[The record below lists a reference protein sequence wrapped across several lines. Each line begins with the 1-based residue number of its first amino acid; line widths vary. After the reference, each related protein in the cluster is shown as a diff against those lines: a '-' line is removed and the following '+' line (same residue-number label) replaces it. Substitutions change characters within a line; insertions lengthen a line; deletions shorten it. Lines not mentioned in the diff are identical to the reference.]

1 MDAFYMVL
9 LFCTGGVQGSTHLL
23 FLNEE
28 QSVAMTCHQSS
39 PLWYVDRDLDFKLD
53 SDVKCQKHEKII
65 CDINSNTITL
75 YKPENSG
82 MYACGP
88 SSNHESSCQKAK
100 LLNSAFTE
108 CNCQSLDF
116 FIVAVTDDDDDE
128 TSEGKTIILK
138 EDAAA
143 QPLTKVLGDNQ
154 KSSQHL
160 KTTNYPSS
168 TGSIAPFVHYRGCC
182 TGSSYR
188 CYCPCDEKEE
198 SQHKGFYIFK
208 YAKRPASG

>member
-9 LFCTGGVQGSTHLL
+9 FFCTGGVQGNTYLL

-28 QSVAMTCHQSS
+28 QSVAMTCHQTSS
-39 PLWYVDRDLDFKLD
+39 PLWYVDRNLDFKFN
-53 SDVKCQKHEKII
+53 SDVKCKKKHDKMK
-65 CDINSNTITL
+65 CNINLNTFTL

-88 SSNHESSCQKAK
+88 SSNHKSSCQKAK

-143 QPLTKVLGDNQ
+143 QPLTKQ
-154 KSSQHL
+154 KSSQHC
-160 KTTNYPSS
+160 KTTKYLSS
-168 TGSIAPFVHYRGCC
+168 KGSIAPFVHYRSCSN
-182 TGSSYR
+182 SSSFW
-188 CYCPCDEKEE
+188 CYCTFAEKDK
-198 SQHKGFYIFK
+198 SQHKGFCIFK
-208 YAKRPASG
+208 NAKRPTND